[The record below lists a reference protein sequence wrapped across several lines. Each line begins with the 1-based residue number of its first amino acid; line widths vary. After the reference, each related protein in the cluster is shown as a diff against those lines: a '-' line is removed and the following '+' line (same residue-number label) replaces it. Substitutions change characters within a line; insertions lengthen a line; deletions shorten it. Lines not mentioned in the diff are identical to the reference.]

1 MPGIPNLVVVN
12 LWQIVGRVQPE
23 RLHVEAPYGAEERVG
38 CDHAVALSEDQPSSG
53 IGQILQGVE
62 YVDRRAL
69 SCLRLPLHP
78 Q

>member
-38 CDHAVALSEDQPSSG
+38 ELSPNFGDGEAGQAAAVLG
-53 IGQILQGVE
+53 
-62 YVDRRAL
+62 
-69 SCLRLPLHP
+69 
-78 Q
+78 